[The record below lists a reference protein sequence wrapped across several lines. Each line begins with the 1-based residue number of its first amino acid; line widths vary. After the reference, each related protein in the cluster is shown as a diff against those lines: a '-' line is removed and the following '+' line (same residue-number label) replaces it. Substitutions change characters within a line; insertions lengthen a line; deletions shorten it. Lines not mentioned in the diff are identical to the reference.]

1 MQQELPVPKCYDNP
15 ADATRRLVE
24 MFVEMGQAR
33 RTRNSPGMQATRAVF
48 RKIHGAAYGLFE
60 PAPDLPEAWRVG
72 IFAHGRLEAW
82 LRFSSDAAVTDAD
95 LGTTLGVG
103 IKLFGVPG
111 HKALGEDG
119 NTADLI
125 MQNASR
131 FFVDDA
137 KTMVEFTYAG
147 VVQKD
152 YDSYLAKHKVT
163 RDILNGMTA
172 PRGSVLTSSYWAILP
187 FHLGDSIIQY
197 RLWPE
202 TPPEDVA
209 DDGTDYLAT
218 DMINRLS
225 QRDYR
230 FHLQILERTDP
241 ERMPLDQA
249 TVEWPASNE
258 DWQTVATLTIPQQD
272 ICERGQSEYGQ
283 NLSYNIW
290 RSPPENAPCEESS
303 IAVVRREVYRSG
315 ATLRHSANGALTEDP
330 LQPRPQS
337 PPQRIAD
344 DCIVQAVIHPAIG
357 IARVGTSD
365 EFLLGPEVIDPQAL
379 PAGSYRD
386 ADKRLKRQAARFR
399 MYGVNARGEIVR
411 ELTGD
416 PSVRIDWK
424 VSLANTKSAWFGFQL
439 ALDIPEAA
447 YAPPTT
453 LRNPGVADR
462 SRLAITPPPVELSGA
477 NHPPRSFDGQFM
489 DMPVYLGEA
498 MTDEAQR
505 LVVLGGKGVSRSY
518 DDSAAITF
526 ANNEGWHDDVGD
538 GPVTARVW
546 LGDEEIQVVPAW
558 LAVAPPNYGPQRKS
572 VRTMWDLMRDVAI
585 SAGMLPPVGRPSFM
599 RDILPI
605 FQRLAGLQW
614 VNSGFA
620 AGFGWDGSFDL
631 TSPEAIARLG
641 SNGPATREQR
651 RVIYNSFRDFA
662 RDSLS
667 PVPWPW
673 IYGDAMNIPP
683 AQTPRQNAALA
694 DWQMAALKAWAE
706 GDFDADFDPGWC
718 GPTSIDDVP
727 VQLQG
732 DMLTRAALEFC
743 LADAFH
749 PGCEMTWPVRAQ
761 TMYMA
766 PFRFLHAP
774 EGWQEPPQSEVLT
787 TDSVTIPMGPL
798 YGQLP
803 GSITRWMA
811 VPWQT
816 DTSSCRSGYTPNYDP
831 YAPSFWPARV
841 PNQVLS
847 RENYDIVM
855 DVNRP
860 LSERQKA
867 FANREAWIEPL
878 GSDGYTHQIN
888 NMIQHFDFLAVVE
901 EVDGPGD
908 EHFPARM
915 EVADWTKAITPEEE
929 QYTVEGV
936 GANRPA
942 GGASGANLRRT
953 RSATEIDL
961 TGIELVNRFPN
972 GLPPQLR

>member
-1 MQQELPVPKCYDNP
+1 M
-15 ADATRRLVE
+15 
-24 MFVEMGQAR
+24 
-33 RTRNSPGMQATRAVF
+33 
-48 RKIHGAAYGLFE
+48 
-60 PAPDLPEAWRVG
+60 
-72 IFAHGRLEAW
+72 
-82 LRFSSDAAVTDAD
+82 
-95 LGTTLGVG
+95 
-103 IKLFGVPG
+103 
-111 HKALGEDG
+111 
-119 NTADLI
+119 
-125 MQNASR
+125 
-131 FFVDDA
+131 
-137 KTMVEFTYAG
+137 
-147 VVQKD
+147 
-152 YDSYLAKHKVT
+152 
-163 RDILNGMTA
+163 
-172 PRGSVLTSSYWAILP
+172 
-187 FHLGDSIIQY
+187 
-197 RLWPE
+197 
-202 TPPEDVA
+202 
-209 DDGTDYLAT
+209 
-218 DMINRLS
+218 
-225 QRDYR
+225 
-230 FHLQILERTDP
+230 
-241 ERMPLDQA
+241 
-249 TVEWPASNE
+249 
-258 DWQTVATLTIPQQD
+258 
-272 ICERGQSEYGQ
+272 
-283 NLSYNIW
+283 
-290 RSPPENAPCEESS
+290 
-303 IAVVRREVYRSG
+303 RREVYRAG
-315 ATLRHSANGALTEDP
+315 AALRHSANGALTEDP
-330 LQPRPQS
+330 LQPRPH
-337 PPQRIAD
+337 QRPANPAD

-357 IARVGTSD
+357 VARVGNSD
-365 EFLLGPEVIDPQAL
+365 DYIVGPEVINPEAL

-416 PSVRIDWK
+416 PAARIDWK
-424 VSLANTKSAWFGFQL
+424 VTVANTKSAWFGFQL
-439 ALDIPEAA
+439 ALDIPEAS

-477 NHPPRSFDGQFM
+477 NQAARPFDGQFM
-489 DMPVYLGEA
+489 DLPVYLGEA

-546 LGDEEIQVVPAW
+546 LDGEEIEVVPAW
-558 LAVAPPNYGPQRKS
+558 VVVAPPNYGPQRKS

-585 SAGMLPPVGRPSFM
+585 SSSMLPPVGRPSFM
-599 RDILPI
+599 HDILPI
-605 FQRLAGLQW
+605 FERLAGLQW
-614 VNSGFA
+614 VNAGFA
-620 AGFGWDGSFDL
+620 AGFGWEGTFDL
-631 TSPEAIARLG
+631 TSADTIARLG
-641 SNGPATREQR
+641 SNSPAFREQR

-662 RDSLS
+662 RDNLS

-673 IYGDAMNIPP
+673 LYGDAMNIPP

-694 DWQMAALKAWAE
+694 DCQMAALQAWAE
-706 GDFDADFDPGWC
+706 GDFDADYDPDWRS
-718 GPTSIDDVP
+718 PKNIDEVP
-727 VQLQG
+727 VAQQG

-774 EGWQEPPQSEVLT
+774 EGWVEPPQSEVLT
-787 TDSVTIPMGPL
+787 ADSVTIPMGPL

-816 DTSSCRSGYTPNYDP
+816 DTSSCRSGYTPSYDP

-855 DVNRP
+855 DTSRP

-901 EVDGPGD
+901 EVKGPDDG
-908 EHFPARM
+908 HFPARM
-915 EVADWTKAITPEEE
+915 EVADWTKMITPEDEH
-929 QYTVEGV
+929 YTVEGT

-942 GGASGANLRRT
+942 GGASGVNLRRT
-953 RSATEIDL
+953 RSATEVDL

-972 GLPPQLR
+972 GLPPQVR